1 MTLLGMK
8 IGVLGGGIGGLTA
21 ALALAQRGAQVTVLE
36 QAEAIKEVGAGIQV
50 SPNGFCVLRALGLGD
65 ALRAKAVKGEAVE
78 LRDYKAG
85 RVVTRLDLGLLDAD
99 QEYFFVHRADLID
112 ILASACR
119 EAGVQIRLLQK
130 AESVVP
136 GAVPKVTLA
145 NGSQF
150 TAGLIIG
157 ADGLHSVV
165 RKELNGTTAP
175 FFTRQTAWRATVPNT
190 MDQPPLTRL
199 TMGPKRHMVTYP
211 IRGGAL
217 VNIVAVQERMDWVE
231 EGWSHKDDPDN
242 LRAAFADFGGPIPAL
257 LDQVTE
263 TGLWG
268 LFRHPVAPK
277 WFGENVAIL
286 GDAAHPTLPFMAQG
300 AVMAMEDA
308 WVLADSLAMSEST
321 EVGLAA
327 YQAKRYD
334 RCVKIVS
341 QATGSAR
348 KYHLSFPPMRWVA
361 HTGLSALGAS
371 APKKLLGQFD
381 WIYRFDV
388 TENP

>member
-1 MTLLGMK
+1 M
-8 IGVLGGGIGGLTA
+8 
-21 ALALAQRGAQVTVLE
+21 LE

-65 ALRAKAVKGEAVE
+65 ALRSKAVKGEAVE

-85 RVVTRLDLGLLDAD
+85 RVVTWLDLGLLNAD

-130 AESVVP
+130 AENVVP

-150 TAGLIIG
+150 TADLIIG

-165 RKELNGTTAP
+165 RKALNGTTAP

-190 MDQPPLTRL
+190 MDHPPVTRL

-211 IRGGAL
+211 IRGGDL
-217 VNIVAVQERMDWVE
+217 VNIVAVKERMDWVE
-231 EGWSHKDDPDN
+231 EGWNHKDDPEN

-308 WVLADSLAMSEST
+308 WVLADSLATSESI

-327 YQAKRYD
+327 YQAMRYD
-334 RCVKIVS
+334 RCVKVVA

-348 KYHLSFPPMRWVA
+348 KYHLSFPPIRWVA

-388 TENP
+388 TAT